1 MIKIKVSYQ
10 NKKELDKI
18 IMLIGDNVEKV
29 KLSKNNKGKFKKAYI
44 YLNFPLLFLDN
55 FKIGRAH
62 V

>member
-29 KLSKNNKGKFKKAYI
+29 KLSKNNNLSVI
-44 YLNFPLLFLDN
+44 
-55 FKIGRAH
+55 
-62 V
+62 

>member
-10 NKKELDKI
+10 DKKELDKI

-44 YLNFPLLFLDN
+44 YL
-55 FKIGRAH
+55 KK
-62 V
+62 